1 MVVAVTPEA
10 RLQAFYERVERQAL
24 KPLWLGREPAPEPS
38 RSVRPWLWPWS
49 VLRPNMLEA
58 AEIMPVAEDGG
69 ADRRVLTM
77 VNPTRQGHG
86 ATRTLLAA
94 IQLVKPGERAPSHR
108 HSPAALRFIVE
119 GQGGY
124 TIVEGEPLTMEP
136 GDFLLTPSWTWHG
149 HGHDGSGPMLW
160 LDVLDVPLVSALDV
174 AFYEEYAEPR
184 QLQPAH
190 TPADATLRCL
200 GAGSA
205 VLPTWMGRPE
215 VPYSPLFSYKY
226 QPTREALLRLTQQEP
241 SPLEGYALRYVN
253 PFTGGPVMP
262 TIGATIQLLTRGLR
276 TQAARTT
283 TNAIYHVVEG
293 SGSSVL
299 DGQRFSWQRGD
310 TFCVPAWCWAE
321 HAAAPSEDA
330 VLFAASDR
338 PAIQS
343 LGLYREQR
351 YPEHGGQQPI
361 TGEFIAP
368 Q

>member
-1 MVVAVTPEA
+1 MVIAVTPET
-10 RLQAFYERVERQAL
+10 RQNDFYERVERQSL
-24 KPLWLGREPAPEPS
+24 RPLWLGRDPPPEPS

-49 VLRPNMLEA
+49 LLRPNMLEA

-77 VNPTRQGHG
+77 INPTHQGRG

-94 IQLVKPGERAPSHR
+94 VQLVQPGERAPSHR
-108 HSPAALRFIVE
+108 HSPAALRFIIE

-174 AFYEEYAEPR
+174 AFHEEFAHPR
-184 QLQPAH
+184 QLQPSQKE
-190 TPADATLRCL
+190 ADATFRLL
-200 GAGSA
+200 GTGAG
-205 VLPTWMGRPE
+205 VVPTWMGRPE
-215 VPYSPLFSYKY
+215 VPYSPLFTFKY
-226 QPTREALLRLTQQEP
+226 AATREALGRLTQQEP
-241 SPLEGYALRYVN
+241 SPYEGYALRYMN

-262 TIGATIQLLTRGLR
+262 TIGATIHLLTRGLR
-276 TQAARTT
+276 TQGVRST

-299 DGQRFSWQRGD
+299 DGQRFDWQRGD
-310 TFCVPAWCWAE
+310 TFCVPAWCWSE
-321 HAAAPSEDA
+321 HAASESTDA

-338 PAIQS
+338 PAIES

-351 YPEHGGQQPI
+351 YPELHQEV
-361 TGEFIAP
+361 TSEFSP
-368 Q
+368 PV